1 MDTLL
6 ILKAIVMGL
15 VEGAT
20 EFLPVSSTGHLIL
33 AKHWLDMQS
42 VSDVLEIVIQPGAIL
57 AVCLVYFQKLWQTA
71 VRLPFERRAQNF
83 TLAVLLGF
91 LPAAVIGVLAHDFI
105 KEKLFN
111 DLTVSLALIVGGIII
126 LIIERMKLQPKVLT
140 VDELPLKTA
149 FKIGIIQCVAMI
161 PGVSRSGATIMGA
174 LCLGVE
180 RKVAA
185 EFSFFLAIPTL
196 LGASVLDLYKGWDGI
211 TSSDWVMIGVG
222 FVASFISALIVIKA
236 FIAFISKH
244 DFTVFAW
251 YRIVLGIA
259 MLVLLV

>member
-1 MDTLL
+1 MDI
-6 ILKAIVMGL
+6 ILVIKAIIMGV

-33 AKHWLDMQS
+33 ARHFLDLGNTA
-42 VSDVLEIVIQPGAIL
+42 DVLEIVIQPGAIL
-57 AVCLVYFQKLWQTA
+57 AVCLIYFQKLWQTA
-71 VRLPFERRAQNF
+71 VQLPFERGAQNF

-91 LPAAVIGVLAHDFI
+91 LPAAVLGLLLHDFI
-105 KEKLFN
+105 KEYLFN

-126 LIIERMKLQPKVLT
+126 LVIERMKLQPTVMT

-149 FKIGIIQCVAMI
+149 FKIGIIQCLAMI

-196 LGASVLDLYKGWDGI
+196 IGASALDLYKNWNVLTDN
-211 TSSDWVMIGVG
+211 DWGMIAIG
-222 FVASFISALIVIKA
+222 FVASFFSALIVVKG
-236 FIAFISKH
+236 FIAFVSRY
-244 DFTVFAW
+244 DFTAFAW

-259 MLVLLV
+259 MLIWLF